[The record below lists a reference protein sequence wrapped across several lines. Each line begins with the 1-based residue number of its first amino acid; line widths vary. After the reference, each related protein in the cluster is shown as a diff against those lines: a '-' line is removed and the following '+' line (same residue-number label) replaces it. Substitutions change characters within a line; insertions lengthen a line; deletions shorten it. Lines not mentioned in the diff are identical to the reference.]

1 MKLDEPSPPPSR
13 PSNRLIDI
21 ENLNDHELKALYQ
34 RLARLAADSVTP
46 VD

>member
-1 MKLDEPSPPPSR
+1 MLDELNSAG
-13 PSNRLIDI
+13 NRLIDI